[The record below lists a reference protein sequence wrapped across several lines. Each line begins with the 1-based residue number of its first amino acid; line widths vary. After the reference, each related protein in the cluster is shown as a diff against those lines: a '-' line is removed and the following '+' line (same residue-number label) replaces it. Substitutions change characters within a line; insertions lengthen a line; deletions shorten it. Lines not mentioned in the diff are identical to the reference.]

1 MDTLLQQSSTAKVT
15 MGPFVAS
22 SDGVTEQTALSPTV
36 EVFKAGSSVWVARN
50 SAVGISHQSK
60 GWYEVPLDG
69 TDTNTLGRMTLRAHA
84 SSVHLPVYRHFTVGA
99 NHVFGGLISTT
110 DFLQTD
116 AQQVG
121 GAAPETSTDHAS
133 AVWAFGTTD
142 SQTAGTFGADVAKS
156 TDLFDAATDDVNVG
170 SFNTDAIGSSAL
182 SAAAEA
188 EIADKFLGRNIAG
201 GSDSSRTVTESLRFL
216 RNRVTIS
223 GTTMT
228 VFAEDDASTSWKA
241 TVTTST
247 AGHIT
252 EINPA

>member
-22 SDGVTEQTALSPTV
+22 SDGVTESTGLSPTV
-36 EVFKAGSSVWVARN
+36 EVFKAGSSVWAARN
-50 SAVGISHQSK
+50 SAVAISHQSK

-84 SSVHLPVYRHFTVGA
+84 SSVHLPVYRHFTVGSS
-99 NHVFGGLISTT
+99 HVVGGLVSGT
-110 DFLQTD
+110 DFLQVD
-116 AQQVG
+116 SQQVG
-121 GAAPETSTDHAS
+121 GATPDTSTDTAS
-133 AVWAFGTTD
+133 AVWSFGTTD
-142 SQTAGTFGADVAKS
+142 SQAAGTFGADVAKS
-156 TDLFDAATDDVNVG
+156 TGLFDASVDDVNVG

-182 SAAAEA
+182 SAAAEG
-188 EIADKFLGRNIAG
+188 EISDKFLGRNIAG
-201 GSDSSRTVTESLRFL
+201 GSDSSRTVTETLQFL
-216 RNRVTIS
+216 RNRVTLS

-228 VFAEDDASTSWKA
+228 VFAEDDTATSWKA

-247 AGHIT
+247 DGHIT